1 MASVEAIEGIGPA
14 YGARLKAQGVRTTNA
29 LLTQGSTQKGR
40 MELAAASGLSESSIL
55 EWVNR
60 ADLMRVKGVG
70 PQFSD
75 LLEAAGVD
83 SVPELANRNAANLA
97 DKMEEVNDAS
107 VQRSGRSI
115 VRRVPSAKEVT
126 GWVAQAR
133 KLPRVVTH

>member
-14 YGARLKAQGVRTTNA
+14 YAARLTAQGVRTTGA
-29 LLTQGSTQKGR
+29 LLARGSTKRGR
-40 MELAAASGLSESSIL
+40 EDLAAVAGLSESLIL

-60 ADLMRVKGVG
+60 ADLMRIKGVG
-70 PQFSD
+70 SQFSD

-83 SVPELANRNAANLA
+83 SVPELANRNPANLA
-97 DKMEEVNDAS
+97 DKMEGVNDAS
-107 VQRSGRSI
+107 IERSGRSI

-133 KLPRVVTH
+133 ILPRVVTH

>member
-14 YGARLKAQGVRTTNA
+14 YAARLKAQGLRTTAA
-29 LLTQGSTQKGR
+29 LLARGSTKRGR
-40 MELAAASGLSESSIL
+40 EDLAAAAGLSERLIL

-60 ADLMRVKGVG
+60 ADLMRVKGIG

-83 SVPELANRNAANLA
+83 SVPELANRNPANLA

-107 VQRSGRSI
+107 IERSGRSI

-126 GWVAQAR
+126 DWVAQAR